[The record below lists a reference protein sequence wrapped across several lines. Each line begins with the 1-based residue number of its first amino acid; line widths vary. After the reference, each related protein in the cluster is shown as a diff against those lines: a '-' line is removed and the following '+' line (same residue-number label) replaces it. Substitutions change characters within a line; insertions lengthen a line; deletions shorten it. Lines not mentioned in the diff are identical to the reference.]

1 MGFKNATIRAGLQN
15 NSPGDLQAGSR
26 GPGCDG
32 PRQTWGRK
40 EATARALLVSAWCF
54 RSLKGPAHRPHSHP
68 CRPPPSTWAVP
79 ATVNGT
85 VQPGGLLPQ
94 WEGERPA
101 GCIFIN
107 PPPGPC
113 GGSEAVPV
121 RAIGPG
127 PQLRQSRGLSGPR
140 RAASLAPV
148 SGRNR
153 PAARS
158 LGCILAPSPGR
169 GGGGRSRGIS
179 DVVS

>member
-1 MGFKNATIRAGLQN
+1 MGFKNSTIRAGLQN

-68 CRPPPSTWAVP
+68 CRPPHSTWAVP

-85 VQPGGLLPQ
+85 VQPDGLLPQ

-101 GCIFIN
+101 GRIFIN

-113 GGSEAVPV
+113 GGQRGSA
-121 RAIGPG
+121 RAGDRPWASAPTEPRLVWAAEGRQPG
-127 PQLRQSRGLSGPR
+127 PRLGQEQAGSPQLGLHPRPLPGPR
-140 RAASLAPV
+140 RRRAV
-148 SGRNR
+148 QRHF
-153 PAARS
+153 
-158 LGCILAPSPGR
+158 
-169 GGGGRSRGIS
+169 
-179 DVVS
+179 